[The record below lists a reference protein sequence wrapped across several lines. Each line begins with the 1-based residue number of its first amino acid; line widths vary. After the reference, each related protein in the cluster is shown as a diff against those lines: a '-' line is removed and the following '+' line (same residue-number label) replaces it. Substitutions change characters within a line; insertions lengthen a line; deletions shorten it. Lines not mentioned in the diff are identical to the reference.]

1 MADCNQLEVDFTKMF
16 WKSFSLSPPIESE
29 LYQPD
34 ILQRQRTATPAGR
47 KNSSRMS
54 RQEIKSAR
62 SLHLVQI
69 RSYQKE
75 VAEEEERKRIVSE
88 NRLRARE
95 LLENHR
101 KNRVYAE
108 LVSSRQ
114 SSLIPKCRF
123 CASQAIMIIS
133 GVNRRFL
140 TSEKKVTN
148 QREVDEVQKLDFFK
162 SKTTL

>member
-1 MADCNQLEVDFTKMF
+1 MSSVSSVEMADCNQLEVDFTKMF

-34 ILQRQRTATPAGR
+34 ILQRQRTATPGKIYLRKLIQIEILAGR
-47 KNSSRMS
+47 KSSSRMS

-108 LVSSRQ
+108 LVSSRE
-114 SSLIPKCRF
+114 SSLI
-123 CASQAIMIIS
+123 
-133 GVNRRFL
+133 
-140 TSEKKVTN
+140 
-148 QREVDEVQKLDFFK
+148 
-162 SKTTL
+162 

>member
-1 MADCNQLEVDFTKMF
+1 MSSVSSVEMADCNQLEVDFTKMF

-47 KNSSRMS
+47 KSSSRMS

-108 LVSSRQ
+108 LVSSR
-114 SSLIPKCRF
+114 
-123 CASQAIMIIS
+123 
-133 GVNRRFL
+133 VNRRFL

-148 QREVDEVQKLDFFK
+148 EREVDEVQKLDFFK

>member
-1 MADCNQLEVDFTKMF
+1 MSSVSSVEMADCNQREVDFTKMF

-47 KNSSRMS
+47 KSSSRMS
-54 RQEIKSAR
+54 RHEMKSAR

-75 VAEEEERKRIVSE
+75 VAEEEERKKLVSE

-108 LVSSRQ
+108 LVSSR
-114 SSLIPKCRF
+114 
-123 CASQAIMIIS
+123 
-133 GVNRRFL
+133 VNRRFF
-140 TSEKKVTN
+140 TSEKKPTN
-148 QREVDEVQKLDFFK
+148 EREVDEVQKLDFFK
-162 SKTTL
+162 SKSTLI

>member
-1 MADCNQLEVDFTKMF
+1 MF

-47 KNSSRMS
+47 KKSSRLS
-54 RQEIKSAR
+54 RHEIQSAR

-75 VAEEEERKRIVSE
+75 VAEEEERKKNISE

-95 LLENHR
+95 LLESHR
-101 KNRVYAE
+101 KHRVYAE
-108 LVSSRQ
+108 LISSR
-114 SSLIPKCRF
+114 
-123 CASQAIMIIS
+123 
-133 GVNRRFL
+133 VNRRYVREEKNNND
-140 TSEKKVTN
+140 SEA
-148 QREVDEVQKLDFFK
+148 DEVQKLDFFK
-162 SKTTL
+162 SKTFH

>member
-47 KNSSRMS
+47 KSSSRMS

-108 LVSSRQ
+108 LVSSR
-114 SSLIPKCRF
+114 
-123 CASQAIMIIS
+123 
-133 GVNRRFL
+133 VNRRFL